1 MFTSFGKCDPMP
13 SPPLKMGSM
22 PFGHSD
28 NQWIY
33 AAPSDVGSPGP
44 DRPANIQ
51 RDQRRTPYYYNDLLT
66 VPTVDLKSHDE
77 DVQEV
82 VADEFNV
89 DDHTHTQLELLEIYQ
104 NDSQIA
110 NDELQ
115 RNTLFNASMIGSSS
129 GSLEDVI

>member
-1 MFTSFGKCDPMP
+1 MFTSFGKCDRVP
-13 SPPLKMGSM
+13 SPPPEMGSV
-22 PFGHSD
+22 PLGHSD

-33 AAPSDVGSPGP
+33 AQPPSDVGSLDTG
-44 DRPANIQ
+44 RPAIT
-51 RDQRRTPYYYNDLLT
+51 DQRRTPYYYNDLLT
-66 VPTVDLKSHDE
+66 DPSVDLKTHDE

-82 VADEFNV
+82 VVDEFNANG
-89 DDHTHTQLELLEIYQ
+89 HTQLELAEIYQ
-104 NDSQIA
+104 NDTEFE